1 MLSAVL
7 MFGQEIQQALTEML
21 VGLVGAIPKFI
32 TALVILII
40 GLIVAN
46 IGKKMSIRLLKKL
59 NIDVLGQ
66 KLNGIDILQKN
77 NIEIK
82 LSVLI
87 GKFIYGVV
95 MLVFVMT
102 AIGVLD
108 LPVLAEL
115 IRDLIR
121 FIPNLIAG
129 FIILI
134 FGLLLSDGLKNVVY
148 TTCKSLGMPS
158 ASLISNFVFYFVFIN
173 ILIVALSQASINTS
187 FIEQNISIIIAGGVL
202 AFSIGYG
209 LASKDIVSSF
219 LASFYTKDRVKI
231 GDKVTV
237 NGVTGIIVD
246 LDKTSITIDTS
257 DSKIIIPLSTLIKE
271 NIEIYH

>member
-66 KLNGIDILQKN
+66 KLDGIDILQKN